1 MSADLAY
8 SLQSVSRFEKGAPE
22 PLLHSISADFKK
34 GQLIAI
40 VGADGAGKTTLM
52 RVMCGLL
59 KPQQGSVKI
68 FGKELY
74 STDLSHL
81 QALCGYMPQQFGLYA
96 DLSVLENLTL
106 YADLFGLNDAERKE
120 RFAQLLAM
128 TGLTDFTARQ
138 AGRLSGGMKQKLGL
152 ACALLNRP
160 KILLLDE
167 PSVGVDPLSRK
178 ELWNI
183 LRENVRDG
191 SMTVI
196 VATTY
201 MDEAALCDDVLM
213 IEDGRVVLHNTP
225 SVISA
230 LAAGLCYELC
240 VPEGEKVRDVQAQF
254 LDDAD
259 RVIDAVPRS
268 GKVRVL
274 IKKGVDKKA
283 LEADYGYTLLPIEP
297 GLEEGYLVSRHCRDK
312 EPVNHLKS
320 VRRQSVL
327 ASEAPQKSDQPPTPC
342 SQTKPVVIAK
352 DLVRCFGAFAAVDK
366 TSFDVYPGE
375 IFGLLGPNGAGK
387 TTTFKMLCGLLTVT
401 SGALEVAGVNVLSAR
416 EEARERLGYMSQK
429 FALYGDLS
437 VWENLDFFAS
447 AYGLAGAEKRAR
459 IESLLGE
466 FELSELRDR
475 QAKSLSGGFKQ
486 RLAMAV
492 ALIHHPQLLFLDEP
506 TSGADVPTRRQFW
519 RWMTALSQA
528 GTTVIVT
535 THFMEEAL
543 YCDRLLIQ
551 DAGRTLIMGTPEEV
565 RGESPTM
572 DEAFIRIVEESRS
585 LGGKR

>member
-8 SLQSVSRFEKGAPE
+8 SLQSVSRFEKGVTA

-59 KPQQGSVKI
+59 KPQEGSVKI

-74 STDLSHL
+74 STDLANL

-96 DLSVLENLTL
+96 DLSVHENLTL
-106 YADLFGLNDAERKE
+106 YADLFGLNEAQRKE
-120 RFAQLLAM
+120 RFSQLLAM

-213 IEDGRVVLHNTP
+213 IEDGRVVLHDAP
-225 SVISA
+225 SQISA

-254 LDDAD
+254 LDDTD

-274 IKKGVDKKA
+274 VKKGVD
-283 LEADYGYTLLPIEP
+283 
-297 GLEEGYLVSRHCRDK
+297 
-312 EPVNHLKS
+312 
-320 VRRQSVL
+320 
-327 ASEAPQKSDQPPTPC
+327 
-342 SQTKPVVIAK
+342 VI
-352 DLVRCFGAFAAVDK
+352 
-366 TSFDVYPGE
+366 
-375 IFGLLGPNGAGK
+375 
-387 TTTFKMLCGLLTVT
+387 
-401 SGALEVAGVNVLSAR
+401 
-416 EEARERLGYMSQK
+416 
-429 FALYGDLS
+429 
-437 VWENLDFFAS
+437 
-447 AYGLAGAEKRAR
+447 
-459 IESLLGE
+459 
-466 FELSELRDR
+466 
-475 QAKSLSGGFKQ
+475 
-486 RLAMAV
+486 
-492 ALIHHPQLLFLDEP
+492 
-506 TSGADVPTRRQFW
+506 
-519 RWMTALSQA
+519 
-528 GTTVIVT
+528 
-535 THFMEEAL
+535 
-543 YCDRLLIQ
+543 
-551 DAGRTLIMGTPEEV
+551 
-565 RGESPTM
+565 
-572 DEAFIRIVEESRS
+572 
-585 LGGKR
+585 

>member
-8 SLQSVSRFEKGAPE
+8 SLQSVSRFEKGVTA

-59 KPQQGSVKI
+59 KPQEGSVKI

-74 STDLSHL
+74 STDLANL

-96 DLSVLENLTL
+96 DLSVHENLTL
-106 YADLFGLNDAERKE
+106 YADLFGLNEAQRKE
-120 RFAQLLAM
+120 RFSQLLAM

-213 IEDGRVVLHNTP
+213 IEDGRVVLHDAP
-225 SVISA
+225 SQISA

-254 LDDAD
+254 LDDTD

-274 IKKGVDKKA
+274 VKKGVDKKT
-283 LEADYGYTLLPIEP
+283 LEADYGYSLLAVEP
-297 GLEEGYLVSRHCRDK
+297 GLEEGYLVSRHYEGG
-312 EPVNHLKS
+312 EPTD
-320 VRRQSVL
+320 RARTSVL
-327 ASEAPQKSDQPPTPC
+327 GSEKPQRTSQKSQAETQPI
-342 SQTKPVVIAK
+342 VIAK
-352 DLVRCFGAFAAVDK
+352 DLVRRFGAFTAVDK

-401 SGALEVAGVNVLSAR
+401 SGKLEVAGVDVLNAR
-416 EEARERLGYMSQK
+416 EEARERLGYMSQR

-437 VWENLDFFAS
+437 VRENLDFFAS
-447 AYGLAGAEKRAR
+447 AYGLSGTEKRAR
-459 IESLLGE
+459 IENLLSE

-492 ALIHHPQLLFLDEP
+492 ALIHRPQLLFLDEP

-551 DAGRTLIMGTPEEV
+551 DGGRTLIMGTPEEV
-565 RGESPTM
+565 RGESATM
-572 DEAFIRIVEESRS
+572 DEAFIRVVEESRS
-585 LGGKR
+585 HGGGR

>member
-283 LEADYGYTLLPIEP
+283 LETDYGYTLLPIEP

-352 DLVRCFGAFAAVDK
+352 DLVRCFGAFTAVDK

-387 TTTFKMLCGLLTVT
+387 TTLLKILTGEVQPDSGSATVAR
-401 SGALEVAGVNVLSAR
+401 GRRMGYVAQLNRFS
-416 EEARERLGYMSQK
+416 S
-429 FALYGDLS
+429 
-437 VWENLDFFAS
+437 ENTVEDV
-447 AYGLAGAEKRAR
+447 LAGAYARVREISRQLDRA
-459 IESLLGE
+459 
-466 FELSELRDR
+466 
-475 QAKSLSGGFKQ
+475 
-486 RLAMAV
+486 
-492 ALIHHPQLLFLDEP
+492 H
-506 TSGADVPTRRQFW
+506 AD
-519 RWMTALSQA
+519 MSALSPAQYD
-528 GTTVIVT
+528 
-535 THFMEEAL
+535 AL
-543 YCDRLLIQ
+543 ERDFRHW
-551 DAGRTLIMGTPEEV
+551 AAMTGRRT
-565 RGESPTM
+565 
-572 DEAFIRIVEESRS
+572 
-585 LGGKR
+585 